1 MKQRVTV
8 SSIVG
13 ALLKLALIVI
23 FIFPFYWMIITG
35 FKTYNE
41 TLQFPPSLW
50 PESIQWINLRTVWES
65 GPYLTYVKNSLL
77 VSIGTL
83 ALQIVVMVPAA
94 YAFAKYRF
102 RGRGFLFGLVM
113 VAFMVPS
120 QVTFISIFHM
130 MSKAQLLRTL
140 WPQIIPHGANCFG
153 IFLLRQ
159 AFMQV
164 PDELLESAR
173 LDNANEMQVLT
184 KIMLPMGK
192 PTLVSIM
199 MLAFISIWNDYFWPF
214 IMSTSKEVYPLTIGI
229 AALRDVEGDFAWHI
243 IMAGN
248 VILVIP
254 IVIVYAVFHK
264 RIVRAFAYSGIK

>member
-65 GPYLTYVKNSLL
+65 GPYLTYLKNSLL

>member
-1 MKQRVTV
+1 MKTRITLP
-8 SSIVG
+8 SIVS
-13 ALLKLALIVI
+13 ALFKLVLIII
-23 FIFPFYWMIITG
+23 FIFPFYWMVITG
-35 FKTYNE
+35 FKTYME
-41 TLQFPPSLW
+41 TLAFPPSLW
-50 PESIQWINLRTVWES
+50 PAEFQWVNLKTVWES
-65 GPYLTYVKNSLL
+65 GPYMLYLQNSLI
-77 VSIGTL
+77 VTIGTL
-83 ALQIVVMVPAA
+83 LLQLLIMVPAA
-94 YAFAKYRF
+94 YAFAKYNF
-102 RGRGFLFGLVM
+102 PGRGILFSIVM
-113 VAFMVPS
+113 VAFMVPT
-120 QVTFISIFHM
+120 QVTFISIYHM

-140 WPQIIPHGANCFG
+140 WPQILPHGANCFG

-192 PTLVSIM
+192 PTLISIM
-199 MLAFISIWNDYFWPF
+199 MLSFIGIWNNYFWPF
-214 IMSTSKEVYPLTIGI
+214 IMTTSKTVYPLTIGI

-248 VILVIP
+248 VILVMP
-254 IVIVYAVFHK
+254 IVLVYAVFHK

>member
-1 MKQRVTV
+1 MKTKITLP
-8 SSIVG
+8 SIVS
-13 ALLKLALIVI
+13 ALLKLVLIVI
-23 FIFPFYWMIITG
+23 FIFPFYWMVITG
-35 FKTYNE
+35 FKTYME
-41 TLQFPPSLW
+41 TLKFPPSLW
-50 PESIQWINLRTVWES
+50 PEEFQWINLKTVWES
-65 GPYLTYVKNSLL
+65 GPYLKYLKNSLV
-77 VSIGTL
+77 VSFGTL
-83 ALQIVVMVPAA
+83 ALQFFVMVPAA
-94 YAFAKYRF
+94 YAFAKYNF
-102 RGRGFLFGLVM
+102 RGRGVLFGIVM
-113 VAFMVPS
+113 VAFMVPT
-120 QVTFISIFHM
+120 QVTFISIYHM

-140 WPQIIPHGANCFG
+140 WPQILPHAANCFG

-192 PTLVSIM
+192 PTLISIM
-199 MLAFISIWNDYFWPF
+199 MLAFIGIWNNYFWPF

-248 VILVIP
+248 VILVMP
-254 IVIVYAVFHK
+254 IVLVYIIFHK